1 MDRENWK
8 HILTGQLEM
17 TKIGTRLGLGIGT
30 LLGLCVIIGLVS
42 YLQTRTVGQRIRDI
56 TEVKEPINSA
66 VYELENNLV
75 ETGFA
80 VLGYLSQGDSTLLQT
95 FYKNEESLQQI
106 QARYFEV
113 SDKNEDTDTDTRL
126 KKALEGFRTLAR
138 EQINLKGQETG
149 AMQDLFRSLN
159 QIDALLVGKIRGSI
173 KADDPLAFRRLQA
186 ALEMENNASAITKGL
201 ESFILTGNP
210 QHESRVH
217 AAEKEFERYFRDYQY
232 MLISSEEKQWAVDLR
247 RLADRSLGLAR
258 QIIGLEKIRIRKLAE
273 FVKTRRDLES
283 LLNGQIQTRTGL
295 GLADAK
301 RDVLKAG
308 NTANTTI
315 LIVLFIALAFG
326 VYTGILTTKSMTEPV
341 QKLVSVMNAIAKG
354 DHSQRVDIKSSM
366 ELKSL
371 SDSFNQM
378 TGQLVRANEELR
390 AEILERQ
397 RAEDARRATER
408 QLREAELQRSA
419 DLRRFAVSVQRAQE
433 DERQRISRELHD
445 DVCQR
450 LAGMKLRAEVLEG
463 EVLPANKQVSKGLRD
478 FTKELDQTIVE
489 VRRLSSNLRPSVLD
503 DFGLITALRLLCK
516 DFEKLHSIV
525 TTFRAGESTRNAF
538 DPDVEIALY
547 RIAQESFSNIAK
559 HADASHLVLSL
570 QQENNVVSLIVKDDG
585 RGFNDEDVTR
595 SRSDSH
601 GLGLISMRERANLLG
616 GAFHLDSTVG
626 KGTTITVTIPL
637 GV

>member
-1 MDRENWK
+1 MDRQNWK
-8 HILTGQLEM
+8 RVLTRQLEM
-17 TKIGTRLGLGIGT
+17 TMIGTRLAVGIGT
-30 LLGLCVIIGLVS
+30 LLCLCVIIGLVS

-56 TEVKEPINSA
+56 TDVKEPINST

-95 FYKNEESLQQI
+95 FQKNEESLQQI

-113 SDKNEDTDTDTRL
+113 SGKNEDIETDTQL
-126 KKALEGFRTLAR
+126 KKSLEAFRTLAR
-138 EQINLKGQETG
+138 EQVDLKGQQTG

-201 ESFILTGNP
+201 ESFITTGNP
-210 QHESRVH
+210 QYESRVF

-232 MLISSEEKQWAVDLR
+232 LLISSEEKQWATDLR

-258 QIIGLEKIRIRKLAE
+258 QIIGLEKVRIRKLTE

-283 LLNGQIQTRTGL
+283 LLSDRIQTRTGM
-295 GLADAK
+295 GLAEAK

-315 LIVLFIALAFG
+315 LIVVFIALAFG
-326 VYTGILTTKSMTEPV
+326 VYTGILTTRSITEPIH
-341 QKLVSVMNAIAKG
+341 KLVAVMNAIAKG
-354 DHSQRVDIKSSM
+354 DYSQRADIRSSM

-371 SDSFNQM
+371 SDSFNLM
-378 TGQLVRANEELR
+378 TGRLVQANEELR

-397 RAEDARRATER
+397 RAEDARRSTEK

-419 DLRRFAVSVQRAQE
+419 DIRRFAVSVQRAQE

-445 DVCQR
+445 DLCQR
-450 LAGMKLRAEVLEG
+450 LTGMKLRAEVLDG
-463 EVLPANKQVSKGLRD
+463 DVLPANKRVSKGLRD

-516 DFEKLHSIV
+516 DFEKLHGIG
-525 TTFRAGESTRNAF
+525 TTFRAGESARNAF

-559 HADASHLVLSL
+559 HANASHLALTL
-570 QQENNVVSLIVKDDG
+570 QQENNAVLLIIKDDG
-585 RGFNDEDVTR
+585 RGFTGENVAR

-601 GLGLISMRERANLLG
+601 GLGLISMRERAELLG
-616 GAFHLDSTVG
+616 GSFHLDSSEG
-626 KGTTITVTIPL
+626 NGTTITVTIPL